1 MLVTLNEI
9 LTKAKAEGYAV
20 PATNVDHDHNVRA
33 AIEAAEEMNSPL
45 ILNMTPTA
53 NPDMEFFG
61 PIAAEMARRSSQQI
75 CLNLDHGKTFEQC
88 LLGVRSGFT
97 NIMIDRS
104 TLPFEENVKQVK
116 EMVDICH
123 ALGLT
128 VEGELGVLAGVED
141 HVFAANSTY
150 TNPLSAIEF
159 FRKTKVDALAISY
172 GTMHGANKGKN
183 AVIRKEIAIAI
194 KECMR
199 HEGMEGYL
207 VSHGSSTVPRY
218 IVDEINALGGEITNA
233 YGIDANQL
241 IEAGHCGINKINV
254 DTDIRLAVT
263 RNMKELFARDAALR
277 NSASV
282 GAIYE
287 LLEKNK
293 SAFDPRVFIT
303 PIMDT
308 VMYGNV
314 PDEDVARICQCIED
328 GVKEVVGTLIV
339 KFGSYGKAPKVELA
353 TLDEMAERYKKA
365 GI

>member
-128 VEGELGVLAGVED
+128 VEGELGHVGMGDNYAVDGNQALTDVKEAAAFVEQ
-141 HVFAANSTY
+141 TG
-150 TNPLSAIEF
+150 
-159 FRKTKVDALAISY
+159 VDALAVAL
-172 GTMHGANKGKN
+172 GTAHGAYKGVPKIRFELLHELRD
-183 AVIRKEIAIAI
+183 AVPVPLVLHGGSGSGDENLARCAKE
-194 KECMR
+194 
-199 HEGMEGYL
+199 
-207 VSHGSSTVPRY
+207 
-218 IVDEINALGGEITNA
+218 
-233 YGIDANQL
+233 
-241 IEAGHCGINKINV
+241 GINKLNLSNDLKRAAIENLV
-254 DTDIRLAVT
+254 NRDLSGNAVYQLYPLLA
-263 RNMKELFARDAALR
+263 EGF
-277 NSASV
+277 
-282 GAIYE
+282 
-287 LLEKNK
+287 KNK
-293 SAFDPRVFIT
+293 IKHY
-303 PIMDT
+303 I
-308 VMYGNV
+308 G
-314 PDEDVARICQCIED
+314 ICGCA
-328 GVKEVVGTLIV
+328 
-339 KFGSYGKAPKVELA
+339 GK
-353 TLDEMAERYKKA
+353 
-365 GI
+365 

>member
-9 LTKAKAEGYAV
+9 LTKAKKEGYAV

-128 VEGELGVLAGVED
+128 VEGELGHVGMGDNYAVDGNQALTDVKEAVAFVEQ
-141 HVFAANSTY
+141 TG
-150 TNPLSAIEF
+150 
-159 FRKTKVDALAISY
+159 VDALAVAI
-172 GTMHGANKGKN
+172 GTAHGAYKGVPKIRFELLHELRD
-183 AVIRKEIAIAI
+183 AVPVPLVLHGGSGSGDENLARCAKE
-194 KECMR
+194 
-199 HEGMEGYL
+199 
-207 VSHGSSTVPRY
+207 
-218 IVDEINALGGEITNA
+218 
-233 YGIDANQL
+233 
-241 IEAGHCGINKINV
+241 GINKLNLSNDLKRAAIENLV
-254 DTDIRLAVT
+254 NRDLSGNAVYQLYPLLA
-263 RNMKELFARDAALR
+263 EGF
-277 NSASV
+277 
-282 GAIYE
+282 
-287 LLEKNK
+287 KNK
-293 SAFDPRVFIT
+293 IKHY
-303 PIMDT
+303 I
-308 VMYGNV
+308 
-314 PDEDVARICQCIED
+314 EICGCA
-328 GVKEVVGTLIV
+328 
-339 KFGSYGKAPKVELA
+339 GK
-353 TLDEMAERYKKA
+353 
-365 GI
+365 